1 MADKEERIFNA
12 GYKNRAARR
21 GNRLGGKQR
30 TIVLNGGCGSIGGKS
45 AVKRR

>member
-1 MADKEERIFNA
+1 MSDKEKRIFNA

-30 TIVLNGGCGSIGGKS
+30 TIVLKGCCGSIGGKS
-45 AVKRR
+45 TVKRR

>member
-1 MADKEERIFNA
+1 MVDKEEIIFNA

-30 TIVLNGGCGSIGGKS
+30 TIVLNGSCGSIGGKS

>member
-12 GYKNRAARR
+12 GYKNRATRR
-21 GNRLGGKQR
+21 GNRVNGKQR
-30 TIVLNGGCGSIGGKS
+30 TVVLKGGCGRIGGKS